1 MSTAQQ
7 QDSNPQ
13 RIEVMHT
20 ATHTLQHV
28 MVLTEGL

>member
-7 QDSNPQ
+7 QNSNPQ
-13 RIEVMHT
+13 RTEVLQT

>member
-1 MSTAQQ
+1 
-7 QDSNPQ
+7 
-13 RIEVMHT
+13 MHT